1 MEALREAT
9 RKALGIGSGSC
20 LDPSA
25 PAGSRRGRIMVVERE
40 LASVLR
46 TRYVA
51 VLTEHHYSR
60 QRRYDVVV
68 PLIPGD
74 GVTAA
79 SSVLV
84 EEDHEWLAAFDPP
97 VGRVLVPVQVVQSTW
112 YADDVVRETRHVLD
126 DETLREIDGRLC
138 ALFGL

>member
-1 MEALREAT
+1 
-9 RKALGIGSGSC
+9 
-20 LDPSA
+20 
-25 PAGSRRGRIMVVERE
+25 MVVERE

-68 PLIPGD
+68 PLISGD
-74 GVTAA
+74 GVTVDP
-79 SSVLV
+79 SVV
-84 EEDHEWLAAFDPP
+84 VREGQSWRAAFDPP
-97 VGRVLVPVQVVQSTW
+97 VGRVIIPVQVVQSTW
-112 YADDVVRETRHVLD
+112 YSDDIIRETRYVLD
-126 DETLREIDGRLC
+126 NETLAEIDQRLC

>member
-1 MEALREAT
+1 
-9 RKALGIGSGSC
+9 
-20 LDPSA
+20 
-25 PAGSRRGRIMVVERE
+25 MVVEGE

-51 VLTEHHYSR
+51 VMTEHHYSR
-60 QRRYDVVV
+60 RRRYDVLV
-68 PLIPGD
+68 PLIPRD
-74 GVTAA
+74 GISAA

-84 EEDHEWLAAFDPP
+84 EENHEWLAALDPP

-126 DETLREIDGRLC
+126 DETLREIDQHLC